1 MLLQEVHILRY
12 LWNVYRELPGNRSQ
26 KEAILSRVE
35 DSVRTYATENPR
47 LDYAAIVARFGDPCA
62 VAESCVEE
70 METAELVKNLRV
82 RRKVVSIVVA
92 AAVAIVILWVGVV
105 ASALAEHFISVGGH
119 IEHRIV
125 DVIEIPYENGG

>member
-1 MLLQEVHILRY
+1 M
-12 LWNVYRELPGNRSQ
+12 
-26 KEAILSRVE
+26 E
-35 DSVRTYATENPR
+35 DSVRAYATENPR
-47 LDYAAIVARFGDPCA
+47 LTYAAIVARFGEPRA

-82 RRKVVSIVVA
+82 RRKVVCIVVA
-92 AAVAIVILWVGVV
+92 TAVAIVILWVGVV